1 MDATYILPI
10 CRDHPEDL
18 GTLPGYLY
26 WLSHHIEVLV
36 VDASAADVFAHHAK
50 AWDPHVAHLPPDP
63 DLSTPNGKVGN
74 VLTGVRHAD
83 HEYLIVADD
92 DIRYDLPALRRV
104 VQELHRVH
112 VVRPQNYFQPL
123 PWHARWDTARSLLN
137 RLWGGDWPGTLGV
150 RRSILQATGGYDGAV
165 LFENYELVQT
175 VLAAGG
181 QEAAPLDLYVRRLPP
196 TARHFW
202 SQRVRQAYD
211 ELCRPTRCML
221 SLLLLPLLLTLVLQ
235 RRWWLVAGGCGV
247 SMLAAEGGRRRGG
260 GAAIFPASA
269 SLLAPAWLMERALCI
284 WLALACRFLL
294 HGVRYGN
301 SRLAQAATP
310 RRILRQRFSSPLPA
324 LPSIPHRFLSTRHS
338 CASPPI
344 LAKG

>member
-10 CRDHPEDL
+10 WRERPEDL
-18 GTLPGYLY
+18 GTLPGYVR
-26 WLSHHIEVLV
+26 WLARYVQVLV
-36 VDASAADVFAHHAK
+36 VDGSPTDVFAHHATL
-50 AWDPHVAHLPPDP
+50 WGSHVTHVPPDP
-63 DLSTPNGKVGN
+63 DRITPNGKVGN
-74 VLTGVRHAD
+74 VLTGVRHAG

-104 VQELHRVH
+104 VEELHRAH

-181 QEAAPLDLYVRRLPP
+181 QEATPLDLYVRRLPP
-196 TARHFW
+196 NAHHFW

-211 ELCRPTRCML
+211 ELCRPVRCML
-221 SLLLLPLLLTLVLQ
+221 SLLLLPLLLTLAMQ
-235 RRWWLVAGGCGV
+235 KQWRLVAGGYGAIT
-247 SMLAAEGGRRRGG
+247 LAAEGGRRRAG

-269 SLLAPAWLMERALCI
+269 SLLAPAWLMERAICI
-284 WLALACRFLL
+284 WLALACRVML

-301 SRLAQAATP
+301 SRLSQAATS
-310 RRILRQRFSSPLPA
+310 RRVLRQRFSSPLAAASVHSAP
-324 LPSIPHRFLSTRHS
+324 IPIYI
-338 CASPPI
+338 A
-344 LAKG
+344 

>member
-10 CRDHPEDL
+10 WREHPEDL
-18 GTLPGYLY
+18 GTLPEYLG
-26 WLSHHIEVLV
+26 WLSHHLEVLV
-36 VDASAADVFAHHAK
+36 VDASAADVFARHAT
-50 AWDPHVAHLPPDP
+50 AWDPHVGHLPPDP
-63 DLSTPNGKVGN
+63 DLLTPNGKVGN
-74 VLTGVRHAD
+74 VLTGVRHAA

-92 DIRYDLPALRRV
+92 DIRYDLPGLRRV

-150 RRSILQATGGYDGAV
+150 RRSMLQATGGYDGGV

-211 ELCRPTRCML
+211 ELCRPMRCVL
-221 SLLLLPLLLTLVLQ
+221 SLLLLPLLLTLMMQ
-235 RRWWLVAGGCGV
+235 RQWRLVAGGCGV
-247 SMLAAEGGRRRGG
+247 IMLAAEGGRRRGG
-260 GAAIFPASA
+260 GMAIFPAST
-269 SLLAPAWLMERALCI
+269 SLLAPAWLMERAICI
-284 WLALACRFLL
+284 WLALACRLLL

-301 SRLAQAATP
+301 RRLVQAATP
-310 RRILRQRFSSPLPA
+310 RRILRQRFSSLLPV
-324 LPSIPHRFLSTRHS
+324 LPSIPHLLPYARHS

-344 LAKG
+344 LVKG

>member
-1 MDATYILPI
+1 MNATYILPI
-10 CRDHPEDL
+10 CRDRLEDL
-18 GTLPGYLY
+18 GTLPEYLR

-36 VDASAADVFAHHAK
+36 VDASAADVFAHHAN
-50 AWDPHVAHLPPDP
+50 AWDLQVIHLPPDP
-63 DLSTPNGKVGN
+63 DLITPNGKVGN
-74 VLTGVRHAD
+74 VLTGVRRAG
-83 HEYLIVADD
+83 HEYLILADD

-104 VQELHRVH
+104 VQELHRVQ

-181 QEAAPLDLYVRRLPP
+181 HEAVPLDLYVRRLPP
-196 TARHFW
+196 NARHFW

-211 ELCRPTRCML
+211 ELCRPMRCVL

-235 RRWWLVAGGCGV
+235 RQWRVVAGGCGV
-247 SMLAAEGGRRRGG
+247 SILAAEGGRRRGG
-260 GAAIFPASA
+260 GAAIFPPSA
-269 SLLAPAWLMERALCI
+269 SLLAPAWLMERAICI

-301 SRLAQAATP
+301 SRLGKAATP
-310 RRILRQRFSSPLPA
+310 RRVLRRRFSSSLPA
-324 LPSIPHRFLSTRHS
+324 LPSIPLRVRYARRS

-344 LAKG
+344 LVKG

>member
-1 MDATYILPI
+1 VDATYILPI

-36 VDASAADVFAHHAK
+36 VDASAADVFAHHAS
-50 AWDPHVAHLPPDP
+50 AWGPHVAHLPPDP

-74 VLTGVRHAD
+74 VLTGVRHAG

-104 VQELHRVH
+104 VNELHRVH

-150 RRSILQATGGYDGAV
+150 RRSILQVTGGYDGAV
-165 LFENYELVQT
+165 LFENYELVRT

-211 ELCRPTRCML
+211 EQCRPLRFVL
-221 SLLLLPLLLTLVLQ
+221 SLLLLPLLLTLVMHRQ
-235 RRWWLVAGGCGV
+235 WRLVSGVCGV

-260 GAAIFPASA
+260 GTAIFPASA
-269 SLLAPAWLMERALCI
+269 SLLAPAWLMERAICI

-324 LPSIPHRFLSTRHS
+324 LPSIPHRFLSTRYS

-344 LAKG
+344 LVKG